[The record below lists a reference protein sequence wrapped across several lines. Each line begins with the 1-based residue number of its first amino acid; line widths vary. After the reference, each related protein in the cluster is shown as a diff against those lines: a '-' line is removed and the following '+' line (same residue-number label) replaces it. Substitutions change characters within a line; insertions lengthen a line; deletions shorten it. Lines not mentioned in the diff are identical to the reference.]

1 MLAKKL
7 ILLFLT
13 VMITVTLSACASG
26 RRVIPVSKLEFGMT
40 KEQINA
46 LMDSEPDMS
55 GDDYDVYLY
64 IPSDLDARLNSCI
77 FNYNGAGRLYG
88 FFIES
93 DYCGESE
100 AEALRGELMEKFD
113 ALYEFSDDGWLLNDE
128 ETGYS
133 RVDFEKKLAV
143 MVRVNTDEDGFTASV
158 TIMSDTHSEDENA
171 ENIPV
176 IPILNTN

>member
-1 MLAKKL
+1 MKL
-7 ILLFLT
+7 RKIAAVIISSILLL
-13 VMITVTLSACASG
+13 TLSACASG

-100 AEALRGELMEKFD
+100 AEALRGELMDKFD

-143 MVRVNTDEDGFTASV
+143 MVRVNTDEDGYTASV

-176 IPILNTN
+176 IPKN

>member
-1 MLAKKL
+1 MNIKKITAAIITS
-7 ILLFLT
+7 ILLL
-13 VMITVTLSACASG
+13 TLSACWGG
-26 RRVIPVSKLEFGMT
+26 RHVIPVTKLEFGMT
-40 KEQINA
+40 KEQITA

-93 DYCGESE
+93 DYCEEAE
-100 AEALRGELMEKFD
+100 AEALRDDLMEKFD
-113 ALYEFSDDGWLLNDE
+113 ALYSFSDDGWLLNDE

-143 MVRVNTDEDGFTASV
+143 MVRVNTDEDGSTASV

-171 ENIPV
+171 ENISV
-176 IPILNTN
+176 IPKN

>member
-1 MLAKKL
+1 MNIKKITAVIITA
-7 ILLFLT
+7 ILLL
-13 VMITVTLSACASG
+13 ILSACRGG
-26 RRVIPVSKLEFGMT
+26 RRVIPVTKLEFGMT
-40 KEQINA
+40 KEQITA

-93 DYCGESE
+93 DYCEESE
-100 AEALRGELMEKFD
+100 AEALRDDLMEKFD

-143 MVRVNTDEDGFTASV
+143 MVRVNTDEDGSTASV

-171 ENIPV
+171 ENISV
-176 IPILNTN
+176 IPKK

>member
-1 MLAKKL
+1 MYAKKITAAIITA
-7 ILLFLT
+7 ILLL
-13 VMITVTLSACASG
+13 TLSACRGG
-26 RRVIPVSKLEFGMT
+26 RRVIPVTKLEFGMT
-40 KEQINA
+40 KEQITA

-93 DYCGESE
+93 DYCEESE
-100 AEALRGELMEKFD
+100 AEALRDDLMEKFD

-171 ENIPV
+171 ENISV
-176 IPILNTN
+176 IPKK

>member
-1 MLAKKL
+1 MKFRRIAAVILAS
-7 ILLFLT
+7 ILLL
-13 VMITVTLSACASG
+13 TLSACASG

-40 KEQINA
+40 KEQINS
-46 LMDSEPDMS
+46 LVDSEPDMS

-100 AEALRGELMEKFD
+100 AEALRGELMDKFD

-143 MVRVNTDEDGFTASV
+143 MVRVNTDEDGCTASV

-176 IPILNTN
+176 IPKN